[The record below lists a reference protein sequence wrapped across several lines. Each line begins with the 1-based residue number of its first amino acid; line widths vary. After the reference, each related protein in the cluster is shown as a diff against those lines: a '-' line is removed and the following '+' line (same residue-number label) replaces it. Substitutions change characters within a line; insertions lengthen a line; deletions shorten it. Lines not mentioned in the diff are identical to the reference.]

1 MRTAAWLLFGV
12 LLAGPLGC
20 TVRVEDEPANEGKGT
35 KAGKGGAGGS
45 ASGTTTGDAGGS
57 TGTSSQVSAGASPC
71 GDVTESGRCEAAQL
85 VYCSTTEVT
94 RLDCAQVGAD
104 CATANGRAECE
115 VPSRT
120 ASCGTLTA
128 LGTCEGALLKY
139 CNSSSVV
146 AATPAQIDCAAYGQ
160 TCDPDAASDGGA
172 QCVPIGVCPA
182 NVGEDGTC
190 NGNVL
195 HFCDA
200 GSEYVFD
207 CGVDECRVVGGFA
220 DCFMPSSVASC
231 GTETEVGR
239 CEGTVLVK
247 CQSSLVSR
255 EDCAALGLTCVSGSP
270 SQCQATACPTDC
282 ATGYS
287 CVNGRCLPAG
297 APPRQWTVLVYMVGD
312 NNLSDAAWADI
323 NEMEQVGSTDA
334 VQIAVQWELSS
345 QYTSLAPTEYQGR
358 VYRTPIVRDSDPN
371 MVAGLS
377 SSTSLGVM
385 DMSDPAR
392 LAEFVRWGAETYPA
406 QHTAVIL
413 WDHGLGWR
421 GGFVDSAA
429 SGTLTLR
436 EITAGLRDSGVH
448 PDLVA
453 FDACLMGMH
462 EVGMALRGVTDVLV
476 ASEEVAPG
484 GGFPYDTLL
493 TRWTATPTLTAQQ
506 LGASIAEEYS
516 AYFDTGLRARSVT
529 MSVVDLSKA
538 EASNAQLAAFSKGIL
553 ADLSSNRRGIASAV
567 GSSSL
572 RRFREPESADLRSV
586 LGAFATLEGEVGPA
600 ATSYVNWLAS
610 SGLVLSNR
618 AIRTVA
624 DASGVAIHLP
634 RAAFS
639 AYNANSL
646 QDYRESTSFL
656 PLQPWHQ
663 VVASLTGTA
672 DTDTTPAAVGA
683 TSFSVQL
690 SWGDSPTSS
699 SSGVD
704 LDLYVYEPGGD
715 YATPAN
721 GAVTTNGLLSADSGE
736 SGLPQESYELR
747 PVHASG
753 TYLILVSLY
762 QVSQATEVAYPKVRI
777 VRDDAPTA
785 TLVRG
790 KIEDRVLTL
799 VPMGSTTTLGVP
811 VSNANIDQVLALDYS
826 SIWYVTAIN
835 VR

>member
-1 MRTAAWLLFGV
+1 MRTAAWLLFGF
-12 LLAGPLGC
+12 LLSAPLSC
-20 TVRVEDEPANEGKGT
+20 TVRVEDEPADSSKGG
-35 KAGKGGAGGS
+35 KAGKGGASSTTASDGGGS
-45 ASGTTTGDAGGS
+45 A
-57 TGTSSQVSAGASPC
+57 GTSGQASTAASPC
-71 GDVTESGRCEAAQL
+71 GDVTENGRCEAAQL
-85 VYCSTTEVT
+85 VYCSTNEVT

-104 CATANGRAECE
+104 CVTANGRADCA

-172 QCVPIGVCPA
+172 KCVPVGTCPA
-182 NVGEDGTC
+182 NVTEDGTC
-190 NGNVL
+190 SGNVL

-200 GSEYVFD
+200 GNEYVFD

-220 DCFMPSSVASC
+220 DCFMPSSVTGC
-231 GTETEVGR
+231 GTETEAGR
-239 CEGTVLVK
+239 CEGNVLVK

-270 SQCQATACPTDC
+270 SQCQATACPSNC
-282 ATGYS
+282 VTGNT
-287 CVNGRCLPAG
+287 CVNGRCQPAV
-297 APPRQWTVLVYMVGD
+297 APARQWTVLVYMVGD

-323 NEMEQVGSTDA
+323 NEMEQIGSTDA
-334 VQIAVQWELSS
+334 VQVAVQWELSS
-345 QYTSLAPTEYQGR
+345 QYTSLAPKEYQGR
-358 VYRTPIVRDSDPN
+358 VYRTPIARDTDPN
-371 MVAGLS
+371 VVAGLS
-377 SSTSLGVM
+377 SSTGLGAL
-385 DMSDPAR
+385 DMTDPVR

-421 GGFVDSAA
+421 GGFVDSAS

-436 EITAGLRDSGVH
+436 EITTGIRDSGVH

-484 GGFPYDTLL
+484 GGFPYDALL
-493 TRWTATPTLTAQQ
+493 TRWTATPTQTAQQ
-506 LGASIAEEYS
+506 FGASIAEEYS

-529 MSVVDLSKA
+529 MSVVDLTKA
-538 EASNAQLAAFSKGIL
+538 EASNAQLAAFSSGIL
-553 ADLSSNRRGIASAV
+553 ADLSTNRRGIAAAV
-567 GSSSL
+567 GSTTL
-572 RRFREPESADLRSV
+572 RRFREPESADLSSV

-600 ATSYVNWLAS
+600 ATSYLNWLSS
-610 SGLVLSNR
+610 SGLVLTNR
-618 AIRTVA
+618 ATRTVS

-646 QDYRESTSFL
+646 QDYRESTGFL

-672 DTDTTPAAVGA
+672 DTGTPQPTVGA

-690 SWGDSPTSS
+690 SWGDSPTSNT
-699 SSGVD
+699 SGID

-721 GAVTTNGLLSADSGE
+721 GAVTANGLLSADSGE

-753 TYLILVSLY
+753 TYLILVNLY
-762 QVSQATEVAYPKVRI
+762 QAPQAGEVAFPKVRI
-777 VRDDAPTA
+777 VRDDAPA
-785 TLVRG
+785 SAMVRG
-790 KIEDRVLTL
+790 TIKDRVLTL
-799 VPMGSTTTLGVP
+799 IPMSTATTLSAP
-811 VSNANIDQVLALDYS
+811 VSNSNIDQVLALNYS
-826 SIWYVTAIN
+826 SIWYVAAIN